1 MCGQGAGLK
10 HVRVIGKFRPNDG
23 LRYGVLPPCGASQI
37 SSFFSF
43 FSVSISDLIMP
54 PPPTTTVYF
63 FTSKITESDN
73 YEETFRTL
81 VNTLVS
87 VEATLVVMSSD
98 GSYNLGIL
106 TKEKILETAQEL
118 FEEYGGNGSWL

>member
-1 MCGQGAGLK
+1 
-10 HVRVIGKFRPNDG
+10 
-23 LRYGVLPPCGASQI
+23 
-37 SSFFSF
+37 
-43 FSVSISDLIMP
+43 MP
-54 PPPTTTVYF
+54 PPPKTTVYF

-87 VEATLVVMSSD
+87 VEATLIVVLSD
-98 GSYNLGIL
+98 GSCDLGIL

-118 FEEYGGNGSWL
+118 FKKYANDSLG

>member
-1 MCGQGAGLK
+1 
-10 HVRVIGKFRPNDG
+10 
-23 LRYGVLPPCGASQI
+23 
-37 SSFFSF
+37 
-43 FSVSISDLIMP
+43 MP

-118 FEEYGGNGSWL
+118 FKKYTNDSLG